1 MGKGTIVGILCAFGA
16 IFGSMVME
24 GGNPAAL
31 IAPPA
36 LLLIIVGSF
45 GATCAGT
52 SLDGAINALKN
63 IGTLFGNKEY
73 ETVELITRLSGYA
86 DVARRDG
93 VLALE
98 TKLAEED
105 DELVKKGLQSLSDGV
120 ELEDVRKLLSAQAAS
135 EKRRLKQQS
144 EFWNKMGGYAPTLGI
159 IGTVLGL
166 IHTLESLGGDPA
178 ALGELIGAAFT
189 ATFFGVMFANIIF
202 LPFGAKLAVMAEEQ
216 LEYHKLV
223 VEGILGIGSGVNPRL
238 LVDQLGSHLAPS
250 LREELAEAGDLKKS
264 A

>member
-1 MGKGTIVGILCAFGA
+1 MGKGTLVGLVCAFGA
-16 IFGSMVME
+16 IFGSMIME

-36 LLLIIVGSF
+36 LLLIIVGTF
-45 GATCAGT
+45 GATAIGT
-52 SLDGAINALKN
+52 SLDAAIGALKT
-63 IGTLFGNKEY
+63 IGLFFGNTEFGA
-73 ETVELITRLSGYA
+73 VELIGRMSGYA
-86 DVARRDG
+86 DIARRDG

-98 TKLAEED
+98 SKLNEEP
-105 DELVKKGLQSLSDGV
+105 DEFVKKGLQSLSDGV
-120 ELEDVRKLLSAQAAS
+120 DLDDVRKLLSAQAAA
-135 EKRRLKQQS
+135 EKRKLKGIS

-178 ALGELIGAAFT
+178 ELGHLIGAAFT
-189 ATFFGVMFANIIF
+189 ATFFGVLFANVLF
-202 LPFGAKLAVMAEEQ
+202 LPFGAKAALMAEEQ

-223 VEGILGIGSGVNPRL
+223 VEGIIGIGSGVNPRL
-238 LVDQLGSHLAPS
+238 LVDQLGAHLPAHE
-250 LREELAEAGDLKKS
+250 REELAAGDGKKS

>member
-1 MGKGTIVGILCAFGA
+1 MGKGTIIGVAAAIGA

-24 GGNPAAL
+24 GGNPASL

-36 LLLIIVGSF
+36 LVLIIVGTF

-52 SLDGAINALKN
+52 SLDGALGALKN
-63 IGTLFGNKEY
+63 IAVLFANKEF
-73 ETVELITRLSGYA
+73 ESVDLVTRLSTYA

-98 TKLAEED
+98 NKLAEED
-105 DELVKKGLQSLSDGV
+105 DELVKKGLQLLSDGV
-120 ELEDVRKLLSAQAAS
+120 DLDDARKLLSAQAMT
-135 EKRRLKQQS
+135 EKRKLKQQS
-144 EFWNKMGGYAPTLGI
+144 EFWTKMGGYSPTLGI

-178 ALGELIGAAFT
+178 ELGHLIGAAFT
-189 ATFFGVMFANIIF
+189 ATFFGVMFANIFF
-202 LPFGAKLAVMAEEQ
+202 LPFGAKLALLAEEQ
-216 LEYHKLV
+216 LEYHKLIV
-223 VEGILGIGSGVNPRL
+223 DGIVGIGAGVNPRL
-238 LVDQLGSHLAPS
+238 LVDQLGSHLSAEQ
-250 LREELAEAGDLKKS
+250 RAELSEATELKKS